1 MKGHIKMEQKEN
13 QKENQKEKSRR
24 SVNRS
29 SSIAWELNL
38 ANQWKRLGS
47 LLFSTVLILAVIL
60 LVWIL
65 AAEQMLLPEG
75 AEVVK
80 RYFEGSI
87 KSWKTFHYVLADGE
101 GTLYIA
107 AFGQF
112 LQLIRIPF
120 LAGVGIS
127 IFGWAVG
134 FINGAES
141 YRKYLKP
148 IDEIALAAEEIS
160 SRSITPERFSNLEEA
175 IEHIDGSSPE
185 LTLNTGDSDLQG
197 LEAAINNMLKRLHNS
212 YRQQIRF
219 VDDASHELRT
229 PIAVIQGYINL
240 LDRWGK
246 SDENVL
252 EEAISAIKSE
262 ADHMNTLVEQ
272 LLFLARGDAGRQ
284 KFEPEPVDLLVMM
297 EEIVEESQMI
307 DPDHR
312 YELQISENIQ
322 IQADYAMLKQS
333 VRILIDNAAKYS
345 EQGSRI
351 RIRLYTREAHSAREA
366 CSAREVHS
374 AKEAYSG
381 KETGFAKEIYP
392 TERKKQVCIEVQDH
406 GMGIGKQDM
415 VHMFERLYRGDPARN
430 SKTGGS
436 GLGLSIARWIVE
448 KHGGFFE
455 VLSYEE
461 IGTRITIVLP

>member
-1 MKGHIKMEQKEN
+1 METK
-13 QKENQKEKSRR
+13 KEKYAKTQR
-24 SVNRS
+24 SSNRS
-29 SSIAWELNL
+29 SSIAWKLNL
-38 ANQWKRLGS
+38 ANQWKRLGN
-47 LLFSTVLILAVIL
+47 LIFSVCLILVVIV
-60 LVWIL
+60 LVWL
-65 AAEQMLLPEG
+65 MAAEQMLLPEG
-75 AEVVK
+75 AKAVE
-80 RYFEGSI
+80 RYLKGDIGNWEAIF
-87 KSWKTFHYVLADGE
+87 YVLVDQKGNS
-101 GTLYIA
+101 YRA

-112 LQLIRIPF
+112 LQGISVPF
-120 LAGVGIS
+120 LVGVGIALFYWM
-127 IFGWAVG
+127 IG
-134 FINGAES
+134 FLNGTES

-160 SRSITPERFSNLEEA
+160 SKNITPERFYDLEEA
-175 IEHIDGSSPE
+175 IEHIDGTSPE
-185 LTLNTGDSDLQG
+185 LQLNTGDSDLQG

-212 YRQQIRF
+212 YKQQIRF

-229 PIAVIQGYINL
+229 PIAVIQGYIHL

-246 SDENVL
+246 LDENIL
-252 EEAISAIKSE
+252 EESISAIKSE

-284 KFEPEPVDLLVMM
+284 KFEWKPVHLLAMM
-297 EEIVEESQMI
+297 EEITEESQMI
-307 DPDHR
+307 DTNHR
-312 YELQISENIQ
+312 YELQVSENIQ

-345 EQGSRI
+345 PSGSRI
-351 RIRLYTREAHSAREA
+351 RLRLYRREPE
-366 CSAREVHS
+366 
-374 AKEAYSG
+374 
-381 KETGFAKEIYP
+381 
-392 TERKKQVCIEVQDH
+392 QVCIQVQDH

-461 IGTRITIVLP
+461 IGTRITIVLPQRTV

>member
-1 MKGHIKMEQKEN
+1 MEQKEN
-13 QKENQKEKSRR
+13 QKTNQEANQKEKSRR

-75 AEVVK
+75 TEVVK

-252 EEAISAIKSE
+252 EESISAIKSE

-297 EEIVEESQMI
+297 EEIVQESQMN

-312 YELQISENIQ
+312 YELQV
-322 IQADYAMLKQS
+322 Y
-333 VRILIDNAAKYS
+333 
-345 EQGSRI
+345 
-351 RIRLYTREAHSAREA
+351 
-366 CSAREVHS
+366 
-374 AKEAYSG
+374 
-381 KETGFAKEIYP
+381 
-392 TERKKQVCIEVQDH
+392 
-406 GMGIGKQDM
+406 
-415 VHMFERLYRGDPARN
+415 
-430 SKTGGS
+430 
-436 GLGLSIARWIVE
+436 
-448 KHGGFFE
+448 
-455 VLSYEE
+455 
-461 IGTRITIVLP
+461 